1 MSQTKHYT
9 GLTDAQVED
18 SRNRNGANV
27 LTPPGSSRCSLVS
40 LRNSKTL

>member
-27 LTPPGSSRCSLVS
+27 LTPPPEAVAVLSFP
-40 LRNSKTL
+40 